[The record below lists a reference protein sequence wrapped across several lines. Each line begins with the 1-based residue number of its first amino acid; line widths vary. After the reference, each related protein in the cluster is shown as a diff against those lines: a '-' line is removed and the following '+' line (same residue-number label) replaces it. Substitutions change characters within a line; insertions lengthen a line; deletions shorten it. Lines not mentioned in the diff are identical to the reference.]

1 MYKVIIADDNA
12 LSIKGLEANLDFASI
27 GAELAGS
34 FLSGMDVLNYLE
46 GHPDVDLLVS
56 DIRMPHMTGLEL
68 AREALTRNKMMKIV
82 LISAYDDFEYAQEAL
97 RIGVTDYVQKPIQYD
112 ELTETMRR
120 ALQKLEEERTVL
132 KRLEAAQP
140 ELRKKFYLDLMR
152 VHPMLAPQA
161 LAQEAQYLG
170 IAAEGGSFLC
180 VAVSGEKNEE
190 NIPASGTEA
199 MILNQFLQTDALEA
213 WFGAEMECHLISDRE
228 DQLILLHDPD
238 LDEKAMVQKVRSL
251 CERFGAAHEQL
262 KATLYFGIGAAQDS
276 LWKIVQSVDMA
287 RRAANR
293 HFVTPDQQVFT
304 ESDEDAGMLPFLARI
319 TEAQGEIV
327 QLLLRRDTAALD
339 RMVAQLTESVVVK
352 LKDQSLIVP
361 YLVVMVSGVL
371 GQISQDGVDLTE
383 AERTVAAFGARG
395 RHAASARDIGDML
408 RQFFRQ
414 TVDALDRSLMS
425 YQQKLLGKVKQYID
439 AHLRDSQLRLENIAD
454 EVHVTHSHLSR
465 IFKRSEG
472 INVSDYITQ
481 KRIEKATQLLRST
494 SESISFVSEQVGY
507 ASPYY
512 FSACFKKVTGMTP
525 SEYRKGDQT
534 S

>member
-12 LSIKGLEANLDFASI
+12 LSIKGLEANLDFAAI

-46 GHPDVDLLVS
+46 GHGDVDLLVS

-68 AREALTRNKMMKIV
+68 AREALLRNKMMKIV
-82 LISAYDDFEYAQEAL
+82 LISAYDDFDYAQEAL

-112 ELTETMRR
+112 ELQETMKR
-120 ALQKLEEERTVL
+120 ALNKLEEERTVL
-132 KRLEAAQP
+132 RRLEQAQP
-140 ELRKKFYLDLMR
+140 ELRKKFYLDLTR
-152 VHPMLAPQA
+152 VHPMLASQA
-161 LAQEAQYLG
+161 LSKEAQYLG
-170 IAAEGGSFLC
+170 IATEGGSFLC
-180 VAVSGEKNEE
+180 LAISGEQNED
-190 NIPASGTEA
+190 NLAASGTEA

-228 DQLILLHDPD
+228 DQLAILHDRN
-238 LDEKAMVQKVRSL
+238 LDGIAMVEKVRAL
-251 CERFGAAHEQL
+251 CEGFGAAHENLNQ
-262 KATLYFGIGAAQDS
+262 ALYFGIGPAQDS
-276 LWKIVQSVDMA
+276 LWKIVMSMDMA

-293 HFVTPDQQVFT
+293 RFVTPDQHVFT
-304 ESDEDAGMLPFLARI
+304 ESDDRAGTMPFLTRI
-319 TEAQGEIV
+319 TGAQGEIV
-327 QLLLRRDTAALD
+327 QLLLRRDLAELE
-339 RMVAQLTESVVVK
+339 RMVIQLTESVVGM

-361 YLVVMVSGVL
+361 YLVVLISGVL
-371 GQISQDGVDLTE
+371 GQVSQDGVDLSE

-395 RHAASARDIGDML
+395 RHPVSPRDTQEML

-414 TVDALDRSLMS
+414 TVEALDQSLQS
-425 YQQKLLGKVKQYID
+425 YQQKLLGKVKQYIE

-454 EVHVTHSHLSR
+454 AVHVTHSHLSR

-472 INVSDYITQ
+472 INISDYITQ
-481 KRIEKATQLLRST
+481 KRIEKATHLLRST

-525 SEYRKGDQT
+525 SEYRKAW
-534 S
+534 

>member
-12 LSIKGLEANLDFASI
+12 LSIKGLEANLNFAAI
-27 GAELAGS
+27 GAELVGS

-46 GHPDVDLLVS
+46 GHGDVDLLVS

-68 AREALTRNKMMKIV
+68 AREVLLRNKMIKIV

-112 ELTETMRR
+112 ELAETMRR
-120 ALQKLEEERTVL
+120 ALQKLDEERAVL
-132 KRLEAAQP
+132 RRLEAAQP
-140 ELRKKFYLDLMR
+140 ELRKKFYLDLTR
-152 VHPMLAPQA
+152 VHPMLASQA
-161 LAQEAQYLG
+161 LSKEAEYLG
-170 IAAEGGSFLC
+170 IQAEVGSFLC
-180 VAVSGEKNEE
+180 VAISGERNED
-190 NIPASGTEA
+190 NLAASGTEA
-199 MILNQFLQTDALEA
+199 MILNQFLQTDALQA
-213 WFGAEMECHLISDRE
+213 WFGAEMECHLIGDRE
-228 DQLILLHDPD
+228 DQLAILHDAN
-238 LDEKAMVQKVRSL
+238 LDGKTMVQKVRSL
-251 CERFGAAHEQL
+251 CEGFGAAHENL
-262 KATLYFGIGAAQDS
+262 NATLYFGIGTAQDS
-276 LWKIVQSVDMA
+276 IWTIVLSMDTA

-304 ESDEDAGMLPFLARI
+304 ESDDDAGTLPFLTRI
-319 TEAQGEIV
+319 AEAQGEIV
-327 QLLLRRDTAALD
+327 QLLLRRDTTALD
-339 RMVAQLTESVVVK
+339 RMVVQLTQSVVVK

-361 YLVVMVSGVL
+361 YLVVLISGVL
-371 GQISQDGVDLTE
+371 GQLSQDGVDLTE
-383 AERTVAAFGARG
+383 AERTVAAFGSRG
-395 RHAASARDIGDML
+395 RHPASARDIGEML

-414 TVDALDRSLMS
+414 TVAALDQSLQS

-439 AHLRDSQLRLENIAD
+439 THLQDSQLRLENIAD

-481 KRIEKATQLLRST
+481 KRIEKATYLLRST

-525 SEYRKGDQT
+525 SEYRKGSQP
-534 S
+534 

>member
-12 LSIKGLEANLDFASI
+12 LSIKGLEANLNFAAI

-34 FLSGMDVLNYLE
+34 FLSGMDVLTYLE
-46 GHPDVDLLVS
+46 AHVDVDLLVS

-68 AREALTRNKMMKIV
+68 AREVLQRNKMIKIV

-112 ELTETMRR
+112 ELLETMRR

-140 ELRKKFYLDLMR
+140 ELKKKFYLDLMR
-152 VHPMLAPQA
+152 ANPMLAPQA
-161 LAQEAQYLG
+161 LAQEARYLG
-170 IAAEGGSFLC
+170 IATEGGSFLG

-190 NIPASGTEA
+190 IISASGTEA
-199 MILNQFLQTDALEA
+199 MILNQFMQADALES
-213 WFGAEMECHLISDRE
+213 WFGAEMECHLIGDRE
-228 DQLILLHDPD
+228 DQLVLLHDPN
-238 LDEKAMVQKVRSL
+238 LDEKVMVEKVRLL
-251 CERFGAAHEQL
+251 CERFGAVHEHL
-262 KATLYFGIGAAQDS
+262 KTTLYFGIGAAQSS
-276 LWKIVQSVDMA
+276 LWKIVQSMDMA
-287 RRAANR
+287 RRAVNR
-293 HFVTPDQQVFT
+293 RFVTPDQQVFT
-304 ESDEDAGMLPFLARI
+304 ESGEDAGTLPFLTRI
-319 TEAQGEIV
+319 TESQGEIV
-327 QLLLRRDTAALD
+327 QLLLRRDTAALE
-339 RMVAQLTESVVVK
+339 RMVAQLTENVVVK

-371 GQISQDGVDLTE
+371 GQVSQDGVDLTE
-383 AERTVAAFGARG
+383 AERIVTAFSTRG
-395 RHAASARDIGDML
+395 RHPVSARDIGEML

-414 TVDALDRSLMS
+414 TLAALDQSLQS

-439 AHLRDSQLRLENIAD
+439 AHLQDSQLRLENIAD

-525 SEYRKGDQT
+525 SEYRKGVQP
-534 S
+534 